1 MGETIR
7 NEMVFCLLHIFSRF
21 ILSDEKQT
29 FNKDESLLVGCTLC
43 YRQNNKQ
50 HTKQVAN
57 RNYNATKYQT
67 TCEKKRKKINKFGV
81 SKCRQMRIYW
91 IFKIIL
97 VK

>member
-57 RNYNATKYQT
+57 RN
-67 TCEKKRKKINKFGV
+67 KIPND
-81 SKCRQMRIYW
+81 M
-91 IFKIIL
+91 
-97 VK
+97 